1 MPFPAVG
8 FGRLGAALPLHPG
21 RPANAPVARGV
32 VLSAAVQLS
41 AVAKFHA

>member
-21 RPANAPVARGV
+21 RPVKAHVARGV
-32 VLSAAVQLS
+32 VLSAALQLL
-41 AVAKFHA
+41 AVAMLYA